1 VTCVPL
7 LGSLKSKFTIVCFT
21 KVFQQIA
28 VGGFEIE
35 IEIEAAEKRQVHA
48 SNEESPKFRR
58 Q

>member
-1 VTCVPL
+1 VDVL
-7 LGSLKSKFTIVCFT
+7 
-21 KVFQQIA
+21 QIA

-35 IEIEAAEKRQVHA
+35 IEAAGKRQVHA